1 MSVRKCC
8 LSYCIGVQAVSQEDV
23 VLQTDDV
30 DGVSDVAE
38 DDCSLASHLTRVV
51 STVTI
56 LDVCKHQAVTTV
68 LRHHHHHQQ

>member
-1 MSVRKCC
+1 MLFIVLYRCESCKSGGR
-8 LSYCIGVQAVSQEDV
+8 EDV

-30 DGVSDVAE
+30 DGVSDVTE